1 MMALFGLNGIPPT
14 IGFAGKRLLFTAT
27 MTQDHFVLVL
37 IAMVNVAISLYHCL
51 MFLRASY
58 LLEPAD
64 DVSAFQETLPL
75 KALSLAMIVAIVARG
90 IYPHHRIE
98 LTRRAIAL
106 LS

>member
-51 MFLRASY
+51 MFLRAFYS
-58 LLEPAD
+58 LEPAD
-64 DVSAFQETLPL
+64 DVPVFQETLLPL
-75 KALSLAMIVAIVARG
+75 KVLSLSMILAIVARG
-90 IYPHHRIE
+90 IYPHHRNE
-98 LTRRAIAL
+98 LT
-106 LS
+106 

>member
-1 MMALFGLNGIPPT
+1 
-14 IGFAGKRLLFTAT
+14 

-37 IAMVNVAISLYHCL
+37 IATVNVAISLYHCL

-75 KALSLAMIVAIVARG
+75 KALSLAMIGTIAALG
-90 IYPHHRIE
+90 IYPQHLIE
-98 LTRRAIAL
+98 LTRRAIPL
-106 LS
+106 RS